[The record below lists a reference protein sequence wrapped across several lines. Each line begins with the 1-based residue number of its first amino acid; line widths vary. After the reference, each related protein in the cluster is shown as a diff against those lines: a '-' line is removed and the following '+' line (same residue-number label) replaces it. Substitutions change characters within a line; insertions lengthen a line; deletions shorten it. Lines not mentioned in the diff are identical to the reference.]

1 MKNITYKII
10 KIVIVIGILS
20 SVFSCKV
27 EKDISIY
34 RTEEFKK
41 KEKTFKLSLDEA
53 GQKCIKYILKEEI
66 ANDGS
71 FELDII
77 YGDYYIFKGKVKTD
91 GVFKKIEKLYKI
103 TVIPE
108 NNENHTNTEIVE
120 TRVTDLGKKIDVIKI
135 IKDYDPENIS
145 I

>member
-1 MKNITYKII
+1 MYKVI
-10 KIVIVIGILS
+10 KIVIIIGILS
-20 SVFSCKV
+20 SIFSCKV

-66 ANDGS
+66 ANDGF

-77 YGDYYIFKGKVKTD
+77 YGDYYIFKPKWEPYSLKTANYNLSGIWINGNTGEIKEVKTNKSIE
-91 GVFKKIEKLYKI
+91 VILENTSHISYTRRIEKDKE
-103 TVIPE
+103 E
-108 NNENHTNTEIVE
+108 N
-120 TRVTDLGKKIDVIKI
+120 
-135 IKDYDPENIS
+135 
-145 I
+145 

>member
-1 MKNITYKII
+1 MYKVI
-10 KIVIVIGILS
+10 KIVIIMGILS
-20 SVFSCKV
+20 SIFSCKV

-66 ANDGS
+66 ANQGS

-77 YGDYYIFKGKVKTD
+77 YGDYYIFKPKWEPYNLKTGNYNLSGIWINGNTGEIKEVKTNKRIK
-91 GVFKKIEKLYKI
+91 VILENTSHISYTRRIEKDKE
-103 TVIPE
+103 E
-108 NNENHTNTEIVE
+108 N
-120 TRVTDLGKKIDVIKI
+120 
-135 IKDYDPENIS
+135 
-145 I
+145 

>member
-1 MKNITYKII
+1 M
-10 KIVIVIGILS
+10 GILS
-20 SVFSCKV
+20 SIFSCKV

-66 ANDGS
+66 ANDGF

-77 YGDYYIFKGKVKTD
+77 YGDYYIFKPKGELYNLKTGNYNLSGIWINGNTGEIKEVKTNKRIK
-91 GVFKKIEKLYKI
+91 VILENTSHISYTRRIEKDKE
-103 TVIPE
+103 E
-108 NNENHTNTEIVE
+108 N
-120 TRVTDLGKKIDVIKI
+120 
-135 IKDYDPENIS
+135 
-145 I
+145 

>member
-1 MKNITYKII
+1 MYKVI
-10 KIVIVIGILS
+10 KIVIIMGILS
-20 SVFSCKV
+20 SIFSCKV

-66 ANDGS
+66 ANDGF

-77 YGDYYIFKGKVKTD
+77 YGDYYIFKPKGEPYSLKTGNYNLSGIWINGNSGEIKEVK
-91 GVFKKIEKLYKI
+91 KNK
-103 TVIPE
+103 
-108 NNENHTNTEIVE
+108 N
-120 TRVTDLGKKIDVIKI
+120 IKI
-135 IKDYDPENIS
+135 ILEYNSHIPYIKRITKDS
-145 I
+145 K

>member
-66 ANDGS
+66 ANDGF

-77 YGDYYIFKGKVKTD
+77 YGDYYIFKPKWEPYNLKTGNYNLSGIWINGNTGEIKEVKTNKRIK
-91 GVFKKIEKLYKI
+91 VILENTSHISYTRRI
-103 TVIPE
+103 T
-108 NNENHTNTEIVE
+108 
-120 TRVTDLGKKIDVIKI
+120 
-135 IKDYDPENIS
+135 KDSE
-145 I
+145 

>member
-66 ANDGS
+66 ANDGF

-77 YGDYYIFKGKVKTD
+77 YGDYYIFKPKGELYNLKTGNYNLSGIWINGNTGEIKEVKTNKNIK
-91 GVFKKIEKLYKI
+91 VILEYNSHISYTRRI
-103 TVIPE
+103 T
-108 NNENHTNTEIVE
+108 
-120 TRVTDLGKKIDVIKI
+120 
-135 IKDYDPENIS
+135 KDSE
-145 I
+145 